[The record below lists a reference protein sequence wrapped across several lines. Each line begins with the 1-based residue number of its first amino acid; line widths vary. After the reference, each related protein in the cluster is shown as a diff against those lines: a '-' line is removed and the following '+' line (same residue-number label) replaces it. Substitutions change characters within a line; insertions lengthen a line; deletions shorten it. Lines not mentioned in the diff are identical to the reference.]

1 VIKAASFCFLFCSV
15 KKAPFTTM
23 SHNHSGIITKGWS
36 STEIVIS
43 SFGLLVVN
51 VLAISGNLLVV
62 FVILRTKELNRKE
75 SNWFVMNL
83 ALADLFVAFTV
94 IPTSVD
100 TLIHGEFRL
109 GLAFE
114 EFIGFANFLFCIC
127 SIMNLQLLSFDRW
140 FVIAKPF
147 KYVAV
152 VSPRKAIA
160 ACAFIWIY
168 ATFCALPPKFGVS
181 SYFCFI
187 PNLDICDVGKDWS
200 GSRKALIFAIAVL
213 GLTYCLALIVMAVCY
228 WKIFRIARLHVQRI
242 NVQRFNS
249 RNRFQPPEMISGSF
263 ASTIARDVNAESTNL
278 GRTASFCQGSKQTQ
292 RHPHASDIRTA
303 KSFLVVIGAYF
314 LCWTP
319 FCFTLILDIIMM
331 EKINS
336 KVSLIC
342 LWLGY
347 TNSCLNPLIYTW
359 KYKQFRK
366 ALLSTGTKLYGRFS
380 PQIQLK

>member
-1 VIKAASFCFLFCSV
+1 MSNAARFCVLFWS
-15 KKAPFTTM
+15 KKKTPFTSM
-23 SHNHSGIITKGWS
+23 SLNQSGIITKDWS
-36 STEIVIS
+36 STEITIS

-51 VLAISGNLLVV
+51 VLASSGNLLVV

-94 IPTSVD
+94 IPTSLD
-100 TLIHGEFRL
+100 TLINGEFRL

-127 SIMNLQLLSFDRW
+127 SIMNLQVLSFDRW
-140 FVIAKPF
+140 FAIAKPF

-168 ATFCALPPKFGVS
+168 AMFCALPPKFGVS

-187 PNLDICDVGKDWS
+187 PNLDNCDLEKDWS
-200 GSRKALIFAIAVL
+200 GSSKAVIFAIAVL

-228 WKIFRIARLHVQRI
+228 WKIFRIARSHVRRI

-249 RNRFQPPEMISGSF
+249 RNRCQPPEMLSGSLV
-263 ASTIARDVNAESTNL
+263 STIGPEETTESTF
-278 GRTASFCQGSKQTQ
+278 GRTASFRQASKQTR

-303 KSFLVVIGAYF
+303 KSFLLVIGAYF

-319 FCFTLILDIIMM
+319 FCVTLIVDIIMM
-331 EKINS
+331 KKINS

-359 KYKQFRK
+359 KYKQFRN
-366 ALLSTGTKLYGRFS
+366 ALVSTGKKFYGRFS
-380 PQIQLK
+380 PS

>member
-1 VIKAASFCFLFCSV
+1 MIKAASFCFLLWSE
-15 KKAPFTTM
+15 KKSPFTSM
-23 SHNHSGIITKGWS
+23 SLNRSGIITKDWS
-36 STEIVIS
+36 STEIIIS
-43 SFGLLVVN
+43 SLGLLVVN

-100 TLIHGEFRL
+100 TLIHGKFRL

-140 FVIAKPF
+140 FAIAKPF

-152 VSPRKAIA
+152 VSPRRASA
-160 ACAFIWIY
+160 ACAFIWLY

-187 PNLDICDVGKDWS
+187 PNLDNCDIGKDWS
-200 GSRKALIFAIAVL
+200 GSGKALIFAIAVL
-213 GLTYCLALIVMAVCY
+213 GLTYCLALTVMAVCY
-228 WKIFRIARLHVQRI
+228 WKIFRIARSHVQRI

-249 RNRFQPPEMISGSF
+249 RNSRQPPEMISGSF
-263 ASTIARDVNAESTNL
+263 ASTIEPEVTAENTFEI
-278 GRTASFCQGSKQTQ
+278 TASFPQASKQTQ
-292 RHPHASDIRTA
+292 RQPHASDIRTA

-359 KYKQFRK
+359 KYKQFRN
-366 ALLSTGTKLYGRFS
+366 ALKSTGRKFYRQFS
-380 PQIQLK
+380 PQTQMR

>member
-1 VIKAASFCFLFCSV
+1 MKE
-15 KKAPFTTM
+15 APFTSM
-23 SHNHSGIITKGWS
+23 SLNHSGIITKDWS

-43 SFGLLVVN
+43 SFALLVVN

-140 FVIAKPF
+140 FAIAKPF
-147 KYVAV
+147 KYVAL
-152 VSPRKAIA
+152 VSPRKAIS
-160 ACAFIWIY
+160 ACAFIWVY

-187 PNLDICDVGKDWS
+187 PNLDNCNIGKDWS
-200 GSRKALIFAIAVL
+200 GSRKALIFAIAVI
-213 GLTYCLALIVMAVCY
+213 GITYCLALIVMTVCY
-228 WKIFRIARLHVQRI
+228 WKIFRIARSHVRRI

-249 RNRFQPPEMISGSF
+249 RNRCQPQDMISASF
-263 ASTIARDVNAESTNL
+263 VSTIAPEVTAGSTF
-278 GRTASFCQGSKQTQ
+278 GRTASFRQGSKQTQ
-292 RHPHASDIRTA
+292 RQPHASDIRTA

-319 FCFTLILDIIMM
+319 FCFSLILDIIMM

-342 LWLGY
+342 LWIGY
-347 TNSCLNPLIYTW
+347 TNTELFESSY
-359 KYKQFRK
+359 
-366 ALLSTGTKLYGRFS
+366 LYMEIQAIQERFS
-380 PQIQLK
+380 INW

>member
-1 VIKAASFCFLFCSV
+1 MQL
-15 KKAPFTTM
+15 
-23 SHNHSGIITKGWS
+23 NHSGIITKDWS
-36 STEIVIS
+36 STEIIVS

-51 VLAISGNLLVV
+51 VLAIFGNLLVV

-75 SNWFVMNL
+75 SNWFVLNL

-127 SIMNLQLLSFDRW
+127 SIMNLQLLSLDRW
-140 FVIAKPF
+140 FAIAKPF

-152 VSPRKAIA
+152 VSPKKAGA
-160 ACAFIWIY
+160 ACAFIWFY
-168 ATFCALPPKFGVS
+168 ATFCSLPPKFGVS

-187 PNLDICDVGKDWS
+187 PNLDNCDIGKHWS
-200 GSRKALIFAIAVL
+200 GSGKALIFAITVL
-213 GLTYCLALIVMAVCY
+213 GLTYCLALTVMAVCY
-228 WKIFRIARLHVQRI
+228 WKIFRIARSHVRRI
-242 NVQRFNS
+242 NVLNVQRFNN
-249 RNRFQPPEMISGSF
+249 RNSCQPLEMISGHSSF
-263 ASTIARDVNAESTNL
+263 VPTIQPEVATESTF
-278 GRTASFCQGSKQTQ
+278 GRTATLRQAPKQTQ
-292 RHPHASDIRTA
+292 RQQRASDIRTA
-303 KSFLVVIGAYF
+303 KGFLVVIGAYF

-359 KYKQFRK
+359 KYKQFRN
-366 ALLSTGTKLYGRFS
+366 ALVSTGRKFYRQFS
-380 PQIQLK
+380 PQTQLR

>member
-1 VIKAASFCFLFCSV
+1 MLSWSEKT
-15 KKAPFTTM
+15 PFTSM
-23 SHNHSGIITKGWS
+23 SLNHLGIITKDWS
-36 STEIVIS
+36 STEIIIS

-51 VLAISGNLLVV
+51 VLAISGNLMVL
-62 FVILRTKELNRKE
+62 FVILHTKELKHKE

-140 FVIAKPF
+140 FAIAKPF
-147 KYVAV
+147 KYVGFI
-152 VSPRKAIA
+152 SPSKAIA
-160 ACAFIWIY
+160 ACAFVWVY
-168 ATFCALPPKFGVS
+168 ATLCALPPKFGVS

-187 PNLDICDVGKDWS
+187 PNLDYCDIEKDWS
-200 GSRKALIFAIAVL
+200 GSSKAIIFAIAVL
-213 GLTYCLALIVMAVCY
+213 GLTYCLALTVMAVCY
-228 WKIFRIARLHVQRI
+228 WKIFRIARWHVRRI

-249 RNRFQPPEMISGSF
+249 RNSCQPPKMISGSF
-263 ASTIARDVNAESTNL
+263 VSTIEPEVTAERTF
-278 GRTASFCQGSKQTQ
+278 GRTASFRPASKQTQ
-292 RHPHASDIRTA
+292 RHPHTSDIRTA

-331 EKINS
+331 EKMNS
-336 KVSLIC
+336 KVSLIF

-359 KYKQFRK
+359 KYKQFRN
-366 ALLSTGTKLYGRFS
+366 ALISTGRKFYRQLTKLR
-380 PQIQLK
+380 

>member
-1 VIKAASFCFLFCSV
+1 MLL
-15 KKAPFTTM
+15 
-23 SHNHSGIITKGWS
+23 NHSGIITKDWS
-36 STEIVIS
+36 STEIIVS

-62 FVILRTKELNRKE
+62 FVILRTKELNRNE

-127 SIMNLQLLSFDRW
+127 SIMNLQLLSLDQW
-140 FVIAKPF
+140 FAIAKPF
-147 KYVAV
+147 KYVTV
-152 VSPRKAIA
+152 VSPRKASA
-160 ACAFIWIY
+160 ACAFIWFY
-168 ATFCALPPKFGVS
+168 ATFCSLPPKFGVS

-187 PNLDICDVGKDWS
+187 PNLDNCDIGKDWS
-200 GSRKALIFAIAVL
+200 GSSKALVFAIAVL
-213 GLTYCLALIVMAVCY
+213 GLTYCLALLVMTVCY
-228 WKIFRIARLHVQRI
+228 WKIFRIARSHVRRI

-249 RNRFQPPEMISGSF
+249 RNNCGSF
-263 ASTIARDVNAESTNL
+263 DSTIQPEVATENTF
-278 GRTASFCQGSKQTQ
+278 GRTSSFHQEPKQTQ
-292 RHPHASDIRTA
+292 RQQRASDIRTA
-303 KSFLVVIGAYF
+303 KTFLVVIGAYF

-359 KYKQFRK
+359 KYKQFRN
-366 ALLSTGTKLYGRFS
+366 ALVSTGRKFYRQFS
-380 PQIQLK
+380 PQTQLR

>member
-1 VIKAASFCFLFCSV
+1 
-15 KKAPFTTM
+15 M
-23 SHNHSGIITKGWS
+23 SLNRSGIITKNWS
-36 STEIVIS
+36 STEIIIS
-43 SFGLLVVN
+43 SFALLVVN

-62 FVILRTKELNRKE
+62 FVISRTKELRRKE
-75 SNWFVMNL
+75 SNWFVLNL

-94 IPTSVD
+94 IPTTLD
-100 TLIHGEFRL
+100 TLINGEFRL
-109 GLAFE
+109 GMAFK

-140 FVIAKPF
+140 FAIAKPF

-160 ACAFIWIY
+160 ACTFIWVY
-168 ATFCALPPKFGVS
+168 AMFCALPPKFGVS

-187 PNLDICDVGKDWS
+187 PNLDNCDLEKDWS
-200 GSRKALIFAIAVL
+200 GSGKALIFAITVL
-213 GLTYCLALIVMAVCY
+213 GLTYGLALTVMAVCY
-228 WKIFRIARLHVQRI
+228 WKIFRIARLHVWRI
-242 NVQRFNS
+242 NTQRFNS
-249 RNRFQPPEMISGSF
+249 RKRSGTLEMVDGSF
-263 ASTIARDVNAESTNL
+263 VSTIGEEIAESTL
-278 GRTASFCQGSKQTQ
+278 GKTSIRQASKLTRT

-303 KSFLVVIGAYF
+303 KSFLMVIGAYI

-319 FCFTLILDIIMM
+319 FCVTLFLDIIMK

-336 KVSLIC
+336 KVSLIF

-359 KYKQFRK
+359 KYKQFRN
-366 ALLSTGTKLYGRFS
+366 ALVSTAKKFYGRFS
-380 PQIQLK
+380 LNWN

>member
-1 VIKAASFCFLFCSV
+1 MIKAASIVFV
-15 KKAPFTTM
+15 KLVREDTVYYYTSM
-23 SHNHSGIITKGWS
+23 SLNHSSIITKDWS
-36 STEIVIS
+36 STEIIVS
-43 SFGLLVVN
+43 SFVLLVVN
-51 VLAISGNLLVV
+51 VLAISGNLMVL
-62 FVILRTKELNRKE
+62 FVILRSKELNRKE

-127 SIMNLQLLSFDRW
+127 SIMNLQLLSIDRW
-140 FVIAKPF
+140 FAIAKPF
-147 KYVAV
+147 KYIAI
-152 VSPRKAIA
+152 VSPRKASA
-160 ACAFIWIY
+160 ACTFIWVY
-168 ATFCALPPKFGVS
+168 ATLCALPPKFSVS

-187 PNLDICDVGKDWS
+187 PNLDNCDIGKDWS
-200 GSRKALIFAIAVL
+200 GSSKAIFFAIAVL
-213 GLTYCLALIVMAVCY
+213 GLTYCLALTVMAVCY
-228 WKIFRIARLHVQRI
+228 WKIFRIARSHVRRI
-242 NVQRFNS
+242 NVQRVNS
-249 RNRFQPPEMISGSF
+249 INTCQPPEMINGSLV
-263 ASTIARDVNAESTNL
+263 STIKPEATAERTF
-278 GRTASFCQGSKQTQ
+278 GRTASFRQASKQTQ
-292 RHPHASDIRTA
+292 RHTSDIRTA

-319 FCFTLILDIIMM
+319 FCFTLILDIVMM
-331 EKINS
+331 EKMNS

-359 KYKQFRK
+359 KYKQFRN
-366 ALLSTGTKLYGRFS
+366 ALMSIGRKFYKQFF
-380 PQIQLK
+380 PQTQLR

>member
-1 VIKAASFCFLFCSV
+1 
-15 KKAPFTTM
+15 M
-23 SHNHSGIITKGWS
+23 SLNHSGIITKGWS
-36 STEIVIS
+36 SAEIIVS

-51 VLAISGNLLVV
+51 ILAVSGNLMVL
-62 FVILRTKELNRKE
+62 FVILCTKELNRKE

-127 SIMNLQLLSFDRW
+127 SIMSLQLLSFDRW
-140 FVIAKPF
+140 FAIAKPF

-152 VSPRKAIA
+152 LSARKASV
-160 ACAFIWIY
+160 ACAFIWVY
-168 ATFCALPPKFGVS
+168 ATLCALPPKFGVS

-187 PNLDICDVGKDWS
+187 PNLDNCDTGKDWS
-200 GSRKALIFAIAVL
+200 GSGNAIIFAIAVL
-213 GLTYCLALIVMAVCY
+213 GLTYCLALTVMAVCY
-228 WKIFRIARLHVQRI
+228 WKIFQIARSHVRRI

-249 RNRFQPPEMISGSF
+249 RDSCQPPQMISGSF
-263 ASTIARDVNAESTNL
+263 VSTIEREVTAERTF
-278 GRTASFCQGSKQTQ
+278 GRTASFRQASKQTQ
-292 RHPHASDIRTA
+292 RQPRTSDIRTA
-303 KSFLVVIGAYF
+303 KRFLVVIGAYF

-331 EKINS
+331 EKMNS

-359 KYKQFRK
+359 KYKQFRN
-366 ALLSTGTKLYGRFS
+366 ALMSTGRKFYKRFS
-380 PQIQLK
+380 PQTHLR